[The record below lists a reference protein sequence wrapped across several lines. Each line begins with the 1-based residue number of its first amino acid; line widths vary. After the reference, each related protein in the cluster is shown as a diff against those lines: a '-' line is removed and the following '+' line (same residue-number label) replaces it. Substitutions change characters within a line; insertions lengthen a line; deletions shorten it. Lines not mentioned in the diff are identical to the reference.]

1 MWPFSKSKSA
11 RWLDESRRK
20 TPISTKRPRII
31 LSRILLPRD
40 LWTISYTF
48 DGVVKYM
55 MANLIYT
62 HLLGLF
68 LHDLVVLS
76 AMYQI
81 GYYIINSKLY
91 TIFPFTKIQLFFNI
105 PNIFSTHSSQLR
117 RVCSHLPTN
126 TMHCIIVIINECL
139 VLLFRDVVLARHS
152 EQAHSALTLYNECL
166 SG

>member
-1 MWPFSKSKSA
+1 
-11 RWLDESRRK
+11 
-20 TPISTKRPRII
+20 
-31 LSRILLPRD
+31 
-40 LWTISYTF
+40 
-48 DGVVKYM
+48 VVKYM

-68 LHDLVVLS
+68 LHDLVALS

-81 GYYIINSKLY
+81 GYYIINIKLY

-117 RVCSHLPTN
+117 RVCSHLPAN
-126 TMHCIIVIINECL
+126 TMHCIIVIINGCL

-152 EQAHSALTLYNECL
+152 EQAHSAHTLYNVNA
-166 SG
+166 